1 MGTYL
6 GEVPAAGEP
15 MRVAS
20 CVEWLLA
27 PNPSAWTFEGTNT
40 WIVGV
45 PGGSTCA
52 VIDPGPDDARHVEA
66 LRRAVGR
73 RSVSTVLITHDHDD
87 HHGATDAVLRWSGA
101 TLLDATTAVS
111 TTAPRGSAQRSVTVA
126 DGIDATVLSTPG
138 HTRDSVCILLPAHRE
153 IFTGDAILGS
163 GSPMVR
169 PSLMA
174 DMLRTL
180 RTLADLG
187 ARSHVTVRPG
197 HGPVLDSLAD
207 AANRRLAAR
216 LRRIAQVAAL
226 TDEDSG
232 LTVDEL
238 VTAMYPNLTDPDVRR
253 AAASSVE
260 AIQRYLAASEPVGSE
275 ARA

>member
-1 MGTYL
+1 MGTFL

-52 VIDPGPDDARHVEA
+52 VIDPGPDDARHVDA

-73 RSVSTVLITHDHDD
+73 RSVTTVLITHDHDD

-101 TLLDATTAVS
+101 TLLDATA
-111 TTAPRGSAQRSVTVA
+111 AEQRSVTVA

-138 HTRDSVCILLPAHRE
+138 HTRDSVCIVLPAHRE
-153 IFTGDAILGS
+153 IFTGDTILGS

-180 RTLADLG
+180 RSLAELG
-187 ARSHVTVRPG
+187 TRSHLTVRPG

-207 AANRRLAAR
+207 AADRRLAAR
-216 LRRIAQVAAL
+216 LRRIAQVEAL
-226 TDEDSG
+226 TGENSG
-232 LTVDEL
+232 LTIDEL
-238 VTAMYPNLTDPDVRR
+238 VTAMYPHLDDPDVRR

-260 AIQRYLAASEPVGSE
+260 AILRYLATSEPVGSE

>member
-73 RSVSTVLITHDHDD
+73 RSVSTVLI
-87 HHGATDAVLRWSGA
+87 APPLP
-101 TLLDATTAVS
+101 TAVGS
-111 TTAPRGSAQRSVTVA
+111 LTVGRSEVVDGAGAACVTDLRPEARGSRRPNTSSNLGPSAGSAPR
-126 DGIDATVLSTPG
+126 
-138 HTRDSVCILLPAHRE
+138 PA
-153 IFTGDAILGS
+153 
-163 GSPMVR
+163 V
-169 PSLMA
+169 
-174 DMLRTL
+174 
-180 RTLADLG
+180 
-187 ARSHVTVRPG
+187 
-197 HGPVLDSLAD
+197 
-207 AANRRLAAR
+207 
-216 LRRIAQVAAL
+216 
-226 TDEDSG
+226 
-232 LTVDEL
+232 
-238 VTAMYPNLTDPDVRR
+238 
-253 AAASSVE
+253 
-260 AIQRYLAASEPVGSE
+260 
-275 ARA
+275 